1 MICGKTQGAPE
12 GVHAGNAVLVG
23 TDKAKIAAATN
34 ALLSDDAVYARMSL
48 AVSPYGQGDSA
59 VQIRSWILEAFE
71 TNDGK

>member
-1 MICGKTQGAPE
+1 
-12 GVHAGNAVLVG
+12 VG

-34 ALLSDDAVYARMSL
+34 ALLSDDAVYARMSQ